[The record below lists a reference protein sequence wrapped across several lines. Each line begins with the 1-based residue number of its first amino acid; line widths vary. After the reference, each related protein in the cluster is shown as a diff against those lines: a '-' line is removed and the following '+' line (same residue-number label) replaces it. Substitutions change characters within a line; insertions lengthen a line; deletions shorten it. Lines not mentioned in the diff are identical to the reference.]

1 MLYAWRNGRIGI
13 VSTFTLML
21 QDTTQSE
28 QVDNVTS
35 FVGEDDSG
43 AFGILAR
50 HTRMMTIL
58 VAGLAR
64 FRGDD
69 ENWNYIATPGAVLYF
84 CNNILTLSTRHYL
97 CDRDYMRI
105 SSALRE
111 QLLTQEE
118 QLRAT
123 KDSLRQMEEALMKR
137 MWEMGRSEV

>member
-69 ENWNYIATPGAVLYF
+69 ENWNYIATPGADKLGTA
-84 CNNILTLSTRHYL
+84 LTISYTGRTIA
-97 CDRDYMRI
+97 RD
-105 SSALRE
+105 
-111 QLLTQEE
+111 
-118 QLRAT
+118 
-123 KDSLRQMEEALMKR
+123 KR
-137 MWEMGRSEV
+137 